1 MARINLLPWRAERRK
16 QRQREFYAMLGM
28 AAVGGLLLSQLVT
41 LYTTPVIYLYMERFS
56 EWLAHR
62 REQRALRNGSLQE
75 PQA

>member
-1 MARINLLPWRAERRK
+1 M
-16 QRQREFYAMLGM
+16 
-28 AAVGGLLLSQLVT
+28 
-41 LYTTPVIYLYMERFS
+41 YMERFS